1 LSVAIPPIAGVY
13 LAAYYISWA
22 MRDAPAERSWRPDS
36 LAAWLTGVAVAGLEA
51 PLAFS
56 LTGVTAVDALLVS
69 MIAYAALHFFFYRPR
84 QAQQAAALA
93 HAVHRGN
100 NK

>member
-1 LSVAIPPIAGVY
+1 
-13 LAAYYISWA
+13 
-22 MRDAPAERSWRPDS
+22 
-36 LAAWLTGVAVAGLEA
+36 VAGLEG

-69 MIAYAALHFFFYRPR
+69 MAAYAAFHFFFYRPR
-84 QAQQAAALA
+84 QAQQGAALA
-93 HAVHRGN
+93 HAVQRGN